1 MTDRYRPTTT
11 PTGDLP
17 ETQRF
22 LRQEL
27 GRIAESF
34 DSAFDYIK
42 RLAELTS
49 EMFVYAGFGQI
60 QGLDDVPL
68 ADIGVPLPTTWQ
80 TLPLDQSGS
89 APDPVNV
96 VYDPATD
103 SMRIDAYGTWLVS
116 AQVTL
121 EHNLISNNARTVYLR
136 LYDIDAAEAGG
147 DWEFATGRNS
157 TVTNMVVTGLANI
170 SELRAGNRFVL
181 QIGGTLDI
189 YTDVVLRFGA
199 FGVSHVSN
207 YGGTIEFESPTIIQ
221 RMGAGNL

>member
-1 MTDRYRPTTT
+1 MADRYRPTTT
-11 PTGDLP
+11 PTGELAQ
-17 ETQRF
+17 TQRF

-27 GRIAESF
+27 LNIATSF

-60 QGLDDVPL
+60 QGLDDAPL

-89 APDPVNV
+89 VPDPANV

-136 LYDIDAAEAGG
+136 LYDIDALEPGA

-170 SELRAGNRFVL
+170 AELRTGNRFVL
-181 QIGGTLDI
+181 QIGGTLDT
-189 YTDVVLRFGA
+189 YTNVVLRFGA

-207 YGGTIEFESPTIIQ
+207 YGGTIEFESPTVIQ
-221 RMGAGNL
+221 RMGAELL

>member
-1 MTDRYRPTTT
+1 MADRYRPTTV

-17 ETQRF
+17 QTQRF

-89 APDPVNV
+89 VPDPANV

-136 LYDIDAAEAGG
+136 LYDIDAAEPGV

-170 SELRAGNRFVL
+170 AELRTGNRFVL
-181 QIGGTLDI
+181 QIGGTLDT
-189 YTDVVLRFGA
+189 YTNVVLRFGA

-221 RMGAGNL
+221 RMGAELL